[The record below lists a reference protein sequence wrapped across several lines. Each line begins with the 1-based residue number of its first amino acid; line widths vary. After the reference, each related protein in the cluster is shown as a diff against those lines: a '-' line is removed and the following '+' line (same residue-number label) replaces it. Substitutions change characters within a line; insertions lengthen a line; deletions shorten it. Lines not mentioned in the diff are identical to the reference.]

1 MQKLKPIL
9 LVTVCIAICG
19 TFSPTQAQSSDKRDL
34 IAEFR
39 KLTGANKVTG
49 SINFSSDGIR
59 EILSSI
65 VAEDRELT
73 NAQRQSLVNSVD
85 EATTRVDKTARSF
98 LNDQTQIAKLSE
110 EVIYR
115 IYDTAF
121 TDAELKELIAFY
133 RTPTGQKAAVFL
145 PNISNRVQ
153 TEFGPVI
160 QQKLQV
166 LIQPMLQ
173 TEIEQLKQ
181 KIKDAKTKKDSV

>member
-1 MQKLKPIL
+1 MQKLKAIFL
-9 LVTVCIAICG
+9 ATVCVAFCG
-19 TFSPTQAQSSDKRDL
+19 AVSSAQAQSSDKRDL

-39 KLTGANKVTG
+39 KLTGANTVTG

-59 EILSSI
+59 DILSSI
-65 VAEDRELT
+65 VAEDKELT
-73 NAQRQSLVNSVD
+73 DAQRQSLGKFVD
-85 EATTRVDKTARSF
+85 EATARVDKTARSF

-110 EVIYR
+110 EVIFR
-115 IYDTAF
+115 IYDTSF

-145 PNISNRVQ
+145 PSLSSRVQ

-173 TEIEQLKQ
+173 AETEQLRNR
-181 KIKDAKTKKDSV
+181 IKDARTKKGSD

>member
-1 MQKLKPIL
+1 MQKLKPMFLAI
-9 LVTVCIAICG
+9 VCIALCG
-19 TFSPTQAQSSDKRDL
+19 TLSSARAQSSDKRDL

-39 KLTGANKVTG
+39 KLTGANNVTG
-49 SINFSSDGIR
+49 SINFSPDGIR

-65 VAEDRELT
+65 VAEDKEL
-73 NAQRQSLVNSVD
+73 NDAQRQSLRKSVD
-85 EATTRVDKTARSF
+85 EATARVDKTVRGF
-98 LNDQTQIAKLSE
+98 LNDQTEIAKLSE

-115 IYDTAF
+115 IYDTSF
-121 TDAELKELIAFY
+121 TEAELKEVLAFY
-133 RTPTGQKAAVFL
+133 RTPSGQKAAVFL
-145 PNISNRVQ
+145 PSLSSRVQ

-181 KIKDAKTKKDSV
+181 KIKDAKIKTDSN

>member
-1 MQKLKPIL
+1 MFLAI
-9 LVTVCIAICG
+9 VCIALCG
-19 TFSPTQAQSSDKRDL
+19 TLSSARAQSSDKRDL

-39 KLTGANKVTG
+39 KLTGANNVTG
-49 SINFSSDGIR
+49 SINFSPDGIR

-65 VAEDRELT
+65 VAEDKEL
-73 NAQRQSLVNSVD
+73 NDAQRQSLRKSVD
-85 EATTRVDKTARSF
+85 EATARVDKTVRGF
-98 LNDQTQIAKLSE
+98 LNDQTEIAKLSE

-115 IYDTAF
+115 IYDTSF
-121 TDAELKELIAFY
+121 TEAELKEVLAFY
-133 RTPTGQKAAVFL
+133 RTPSGQKAAVFL
-145 PNISNRVQ
+145 PSLSSRVQ

-181 KIKDAKTKKDSV
+181 KIKDAKIKTDSN

>member
-1 MQKLKPIL
+1 M
-9 LVTVCIAICG
+9 CIA
-19 TFSPTQAQSSDKRDL
+19 FSGAVSVARAQTSDKRDL

-39 KLTGANKVTG
+39 ILTGANNVTG

-65 VAEDRELT
+65 VAEDKELT
-73 NAQRQSLVNSVD
+73 DAQRQSLRKSVD
-85 EATTRVDKTARSF
+85 EATARVDKTARDF

-110 EVIYR
+110 EVIFR
-115 IYDTAF
+115 IYDTSF
-121 TDAELKELIAFY
+121 TETELKELIAFY

-145 PNISNRVQ
+145 PSLSNRVQ

-160 QQKLQV
+160 QQKLQA

-181 KIKDAKTKKDSV
+181 KIKDAKTKKDSD